1 MPHAAK
7 KMPNLVPISTS
18 LLAIIIIGAL
28 VFASSTCYGTA
39 AAPHGGPDYFVK
51 PSLRSACPSNVSAEQ
66 QRLRCMTLDA
76 YAKNTSQ
83 FLGRD
88 VRLIFLG
95 GVHTLSRELN
105 LSRVENVRL
114 IAANTMREFF
124 NHSNARIKVV
134 NAADMIFDSVGS
146 LSMEN
151 LTITGAS
158 ILLDNTPKRSV
169 DIRGV
174 KFLKTS
180 LLQRYRA
187 EVIAPEPEPEGDPE
201 APDDEAPDGGPE
213 DNMDDFQYSNTSLP
227 LHHMNIRIDNS
238 ILEHSGGTGL
248 QIVDERLHG
257 DLKIDIQNT
266 SVSHHMQGG
275 IIIESTT
282 RLHFTITDSVIEGN
296 MVSGGRNIYSA
307 AAGLGIYSNR
317 PDGAKVTIRGTR
329 FTNNRDFRG
338 MPMVMWVSRA
348 HRVEVENSDFLDNLG
363 TAIRAANIKD
373 TFRFRGN
380 VTFRNNMAR
389 NGGALSLLATTIDI
403 MPESNVTFEGNHA
416 NNVGGAIFVETT
428 STMYEENNPNTLVP
442 CFYQFPE
449 MNRDHESD
457 MYGTL
462 RNLTF
467 GNNSAYGGGH
477 GIYGASL
484 RSYCLVDK
492 VGGPKHENPIRSA
505 DQLVRAGFLFNETT
519 DEHMTSLVS
528 SQPSRVCVLDK
539 EDSKKSFSESCATA
553 SQIFVKLTAYPGEEF
568 SLKVV
573 LVGAEFGTGT
583 GEVFAQFL
591 PIHESEPRLLS
602 QHQSSQKVKGDLN
615 SPKTLTYS
623 VFSRNSYEIL
633 VLTTNP
639 DPVSA
644 YGDEEQ
650 MLQDI
655 DNYNYSSIIP
665 VGLLTTPIYINVTL
679 SKCPSGFYLDSN
691 SMGCQ
696 CNPQVCPETEG
707 GEKAAERARGLL
719 YFGEKLWVNAYND
732 GQVNG
737 IILHYNCPYDYCEA
751 SSDGIDLSNPDTQC
765 AMDHAG
771 ILCGKCEPG
780 YSMALGTDR
789 CLSCSDNN
797 ISLILFFGLAGFL
810 LVFVLYIFNITV
822 TQGTLSGLLFYA
834 NIMWGYRSIFFA
846 HHENWFLKT
855 FIAWLNLDFGIE
867 ACFSKGLTAYGKT
880 WMQYTFPL
888 YVWIIAGGIMLF
900 SYSAKNLEKHYSG
913 KRSVQILV
921 KIANFFGNN
930 SLQVMAT
937 LFILSFAKLLRTSI
951 IALVPAHLYVYT
963 DSGERIDALTKV
975 VWSYDGNLAYGHIPH
990 IFLLL
995 VALMVLVFLL
1005 VPYTALLLF
1014 VQPIKMASTRCQC
1027 LKWIDKA
1034 RPFFDAHTGL
1044 LKPLTQFWV
1053 GLLLLARFILLL
1065 TFIVTYASNP
1075 SASVIAMVITVVLLL
1090 VILTYTGP
1098 LYNDPVKMN
1107 THFLPDVISFRSI
1120 MEVAFLLNLVIVG
1133 VSTLS
1138 VDFVTGDIHTKASI
1152 LYMSV
1157 IIAFFQFV
1165 VILFHHLWTILMKKT
1180 HSGSDAVVGSFIK
1193 TKQGGYQNLEAEN
1206 TAGFWPTVSI
1216 KGTGAAE
1223 MGEESDKLQK
1233 SKSEANED
1241 AIASLSTVVTTSV
1254 KVANGGTSV
1263 EYSTSCDASEL
1274 SKPVLVESTTT
1285 DNEAPPSYDSTQVS
1299 KPKLTDSIVKKDLLA
1314 LLTTSSRE
1322 LRKPMLTDSGSDKDQ
1337 HSSYNSFELC
1347 KPLLTDSTSA

>member
-7 KMPNLVPISTS
+7 KMPNLASIFTS
-18 LLAIIIIGAL
+18 LLAIGAL
-28 VFASSTCYGTA
+28 IVTPCYSA

-51 PSLRSACPSNVSAEQ
+51 PSLQSACPSNVSAEQ
-66 QRLRCMTLDA
+66 RCMTLDT

-83 FLGRD
+83 FLGHD

-95 GVHTLSRELN
+95 GVHTLRREFN
-105 LSRVENVRL
+105 LSKVENVRL

-124 NHSNARIKVV
+124 NHSNAKINVI
-134 NAADMIFDSVGS
+134 NADMIFDSVGS
-146 LSMEN
+146 LTMEN

-158 ILLDNTPKRSV
+158 ILLDNTPKRNA

-174 KFLKTS
+174 KFMKTS

-187 EVIAPEPEPEGDPE
+187 EVIAPEPEPEGDAE
-201 APDDEAPDGGPE
+201 APDEASDGGPE
-213 DNMDDFQYSNTSLP
+213 DMDDFQYSNTSFPPHL
-227 LHHMNIRIDNS
+227 NIRIENS

-257 DLKIDIQNT
+257 DLKIDIQNM

-282 RLHFTITDSVIEGN
+282 KLHFTITDSVIEGN

-317 PDGAKVTIRGTR
+317 PDGARVTIRGTR
-329 FTNNRDFRG
+329 FMNNRDFRG
-338 MPMVMWVSRA
+338 TPMVMWVSRA
-348 HRVEVENSDFLDNLG
+348 QKVEVENSDFLDNRG
-363 TAIRAANIKD
+363 SAIRAANIKD
-373 TFRFRGN
+373 TLRFRGN

-389 NGGALSLLATTIDI
+389 NGGALALVSTIIDI

-416 NNVGGAIFVETT
+416 NNVGGGIFVEST
-428 STMYEENNPNTLVP
+428 SMMYEENNPNTLVP

-449 MNRDHESD
+449 MNKDD
-457 MYGTL
+457 DNMYTL

-467 GNNSAYGGGH
+467 GNNSAFGGGH

-492 VGGPKHENPIRSA
+492 LGGPKHENPIRSG

-528 SQPSRVCVLDK
+528 SQPSRVCVLDEK
-539 EDSKKSFSESCATA
+539 DSEKSFSEFCAMS
-553 SQIFVKLTAYPGEEF
+553 SQIFVKLTSYPGGEF
-568 SLKVV
+568 TLKVV

-591 PIHESEPRLLS
+591 PVHESEPRLMS
-602 QHQSSQKVKGDLN
+602 QHQSSQKVKGHLN

-639 DPVSA
+639 DPVSS

-650 MLQDI
+650 MLKDI
-655 DNYNYSSIIP
+655 ENYNSSSIIP

-691 SMGCQ
+691 SMGCK
-696 CNPQVCPETEG
+696 CNPQVCSEAE
-707 GEKAAERARGLL
+707 EDERATERERGLL
-719 YFGEKLWVNAYND
+719 YFGEKLWVNAYDD

-737 IILHYNCPYDYCEA
+737 IILHYNCPYDYCKA
-751 SSDGIDLSNPDTQC
+751 SSNGIDLSNPDTQC

-789 CLSCSDNN
+789 CLPCSDNN

-810 LVFVLYIFNITV
+810 LVFILHVFNITV

-834 NIMWGYRSIFFA
+834 NIMWAYRSIFFA

-855 FIAWLNLDFGIE
+855 FVAWLNLDFGIE
-867 ACFSKGLTAYGKT
+867 TCFSKGLTAYGKT
-880 WMQYTFPL
+880 WTQYMFPL

-900 SYSAKNLEKHYSG
+900 SYTAEKLDKYYSG
-913 KRSVQILV
+913 KRSVQFLV

-975 VWSYDGNLAYGHIPH
+975 VWSYDGNLAYGHVPH

-1014 VQPIKMASTRCQC
+1014 VQPIKMAATRCRC
-1027 LKWIDKA
+1027 LKWINKT
-1034 RPFFDAHTGL
+1034 RPFFDAYTGPL
-1044 LKPLTQFWV
+1044 NPLTQFWV

-1075 SASVIAMVITVVLLL
+1075 SASVVAMVITVVLLL

-1098 LYNDPVKMN
+1098 LYNDPMKTN
-1107 THFLPDVISFRSI
+1107 TRFLPDVISFRSI
-1120 MEVAFLLNLVIVG
+1120 MEVTFLLNLVIVG

-1138 VDFVTGDIHTKASI
+1138 IDFVTGDVHTKASI
-1152 LYMSV
+1152 LYISV
-1157 IIAFFQFV
+1157 IVAFFQFV
-1165 VILFHHLWTILMKKT
+1165 VILFYHLWTILKKKT
-1180 HSGSDAVVGSFIK
+1180 HSGPDVSISGFIK
-1193 TKQGGYQNLEAEN
+1193 IKRGGYQNLEAEN
-1206 TAGFWPTVSI
+1206 AAGFWPTVSI
-1216 KGTGAAE
+1216 KETGTE
-1223 MGEESDKLQK
+1223 TGEGDKLQK
-1233 SKSEANED
+1233 LKSEANGD
-1241 AIASLSTVVTTSV
+1241 TIASTSTTFV
-1254 KVANGGTSV
+1254 KVANGGTSI
-1263 EYSTSCDASEL
+1263 EYSTSCANTSEL
-1274 SKPVLVESTTT
+1274 SKPPVLVESTT
-1285 DNEAPPSYDSTQVS
+1285 DKEPPPSYDSTEVSS

-1314 LLTTSSRE
+1314 SLTTSSCE

-1337 HSSYNSFELC
+1337 HSSYDSFELR
-1347 KPLLTDSTSA
+1347 KPLLTDSNSA